1 MIYSMTG
8 YGKATALIG
17 SRRYTAELRS
27 LNGKQLDLSVRMP
40 SAFRSNEMELRKRM
54 GHVIG
59 RGKCDISL
67 QYVIEGVEPRELNQP
82 LIEMYI
88 DSLAGISRSKDLATD
103 DSALLSMAMRLPEVV
118 QQPREEVDEA
128 EWLTIVD
135 LLDEASAQFKA
146 FREEEGKS
154 LEADFRG
161 RIENIL
167 RLQAE
172 MKPLIDA
179 RILRIRE
186 RIQSNFEEI
195 QDRGRL
201 DENRFEQ
208 EVLFYIEKLDVSEEL
223 VRLSAH
229 CAHFTEVL
237 NEVTPGQG
245 KKLGFISQ
253 EIGREINTLGSKAND
268 AEMQRVVVQM
278 KDELEKVKEQVLNA
292 L

>member
-27 LNGKQLDLSVRMP
+27 LNGKQLDMSVRMP
-40 SAFRSNEMELRKRM
+40 SAFRSKEMELRKRLGEM
-54 GHVIG
+54 VG
-59 RGKCDISL
+59 RGKCDLSL
-67 QYVIEGVEPRELNQP
+67 QYVVEGLEPRDLNQP
-82 LIEMYI
+82 LIETYV
-88 DSLAGISRSKDLATD
+88 DSLSGIARSKGLSAQDSSLLA
-103 DSALLSMAMRLPEVV
+103 MAMRLPDVV
-118 QQPREEVDEA
+118 QQPKEEVDES
-128 EWLTIVD
+128 EWSKIAG
-135 LLDEASAQFKA
+135 LLDEAAAQFKA
-146 FREEEGKS
+146 FRAEEGLS
-154 LEADFRG
+154 LEADFRE
-161 RIENIL
+161 RIGNIQ
-167 RLQAE
+167 RLQVE

-229 CAHFTEVL
+229 CAHFMEVL
-237 NEVTPGQG
+237 NEEPGQG

-253 EIGREINTLGSKAND
+253 EMGREINTLG
-268 AEMQRVVVQM
+268 EQGQRCR
-278 KDELEKVKEQVLNA
+278 NA
-292 L
+292 ASRGGNEG

>member
-1 MIYSMTG
+1 
-8 YGKATALIG
+8 
-17 SRRYTAELRS
+17 
-27 LNGKQLDLSVRMP
+27 
-40 SAFRSNEMELRKRM
+40 MELRKRLGEM
-54 GHVIG
+54 VG
-59 RGKCDISL
+59 RGKCDLSL
-67 QYVIEGVEPRELNQP
+67 QYVVEGLEPRDLNQP
-82 LIEMYI
+82 LIETYV
-88 DSLAGISRSKDLATD
+88 DSLSGIARSKGLSAQDSSLLA
-103 DSALLSMAMRLPEVV
+103 MAMRLPDVV
-118 QQPREEVDEA
+118 QQPKEEVDES
-128 EWLTIVD
+128 EWSKIAG
-135 LLDEASAQFKA
+135 LLDEAAAQFKA
-146 FREEEGKS
+146 FRAEEGLS
-154 LEADFRG
+154 LEADFRE
-161 RIENIL
+161 RIGNIQ
-167 RLQAE
+167 RLQVE

-229 CAHFTEVL
+229 CAHFMEVL
-237 NEVTPGQG
+237 NEEPGQG

-253 EIGREINTLGSKAND
+253 EMGREINTLGSKAND
-268 AEMQRVVVQM
+268 AEMQRAVVEM

>member
-27 LNGKQLDLSVRMP
+27 LNGKQLDMSVRMP
-40 SAFRSNEMELRKRM
+40 SAFRSKEMELRKRLGEM
-54 GHVIG
+54 VG
-59 RGKCDISL
+59 RGKCDLSL
-67 QYVIEGVEPRELNQP
+67 QYVVEGLEPRDLNQP
-82 LIEMYI
+82 LIETYV
-88 DSLAGISRSKDLATD
+88 DSLSGIALSKGLSAQDSSLLA
-103 DSALLSMAMRLPEVV
+103 MAMRLPDVV
-118 QQPREEVDEA
+118 QQPKEEVDES
-128 EWLTIVD
+128 EWSKIAG
-135 LLDEASAQFKA
+135 LLDEAAAQFKA
-146 FREEEGKS
+146 FRAEEGLS
-154 LEADFRG
+154 LEADFRE
-161 RIENIL
+161 RIGNIQ
-167 RLQAE
+167 RLQVE

-229 CAHFTEVL
+229 CAHFMEVL
-237 NEVTPGQG
+237 NEEPGQG

-253 EIGREINTLGSKAND
+253 EMGREINTLGSKAND
-268 AEMQRVVVQM
+268 AEMQRAVVEM

>member
-40 SAFRSNEMELRKRM
+40 SAFRSKEMELRKRM

-229 CAHFTEVL
+229 CSHFTEVL

>member
-1 MIYSMTG
+1 MTG

-27 LNGKQLDLSVRMP
+27 LNGKQLDMSVRMP
-40 SAFRSNEMELRKRM
+40 SAFRSKEMELRKRLGEM
-54 GHVIG
+54 VG
-59 RGKCDISL
+59 RGKCDLSL
-67 QYVIEGVEPRELNQP
+67 QYVVEGLEPRDLNQP
-82 LIEMYI
+82 LIETYV
-88 DSLAGISRSKDLATD
+88 DSLSGIARSKGLSAQDSSLLA
-103 DSALLSMAMRLPEVV
+103 MAMRLPDVV
-118 QQPREEVDEA
+118 QQPKEEVDES
-128 EWLTIVD
+128 EWSKIAG
-135 LLDEASAQFKA
+135 LLDEAAAQFKA
-146 FREEEGKS
+146 FRAEEGLS
-154 LEADFRG
+154 LEADFRE
-161 RIENIL
+161 RIGNIQ
-167 RLQAE
+167 RLQVE

-229 CAHFTEVL
+229 CAHFMEVL
-237 NEVTPGQG
+237 NEEPGQG

-253 EIGREINTLGSKAND
+253 EMGREINTLGSKAND
-268 AEMQRVVVQM
+268 AEMQRAVVEM